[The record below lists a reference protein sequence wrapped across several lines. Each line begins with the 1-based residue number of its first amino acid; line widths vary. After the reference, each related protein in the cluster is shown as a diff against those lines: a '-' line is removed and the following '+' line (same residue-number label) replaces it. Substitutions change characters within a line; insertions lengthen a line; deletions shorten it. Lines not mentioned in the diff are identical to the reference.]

1 MYSIARI
8 SCSETDLALGS
19 ASRDERFQYV
29 SLRFNHPLRAY
40 FVSPEQDPIG
50 NVCAWNASVKAT
62 LYYDSSDI
70 IFVILI
76 LILFVYSTWFGWILQ
91 RYLSHDVCTTR

>member
-1 MYSIARI
+1 MYSTARI

-50 NVCAWNASVKAT
+50 NARAWNARVKAT
-62 LYYDSSDI
+62 LYYDLSDI
-70 IFVILI
+70 R
-76 LILFVYSTWFGWILQ
+76 YSNPYFICLQ
-91 RYLSHDVCTTR
+91 HLVRLDPTALPIARRLHH